1 MIYSSEVGE
10 NDFCDAEAD
19 NPRRVCV
26 SSSFITKAQR
36 VGSGG
41 EVSET
46 PPTVVKSIEDQ
57 SSDPNIHVTSLML
70 LPLKCL

>member
-1 MIYSSEVGE
+1 MIYISEVRE

-26 SSSFITKAQR
+26 SSSFITKARR

-41 EVSET
+41 GVSEM
-46 PPTVVKSIEDQ
+46 PPPPVVKSIKDQ

-70 LPLKCL
+70 LPLK